1 MGIVGMDES
10 AVLVQRRA
18 ARGEARRPVR
28 RIRAQARS
36 PRRAERAL
44 YVVPDV
50 ARPQPRAP
58 RPAALPTQA
67 TARAVSVAPRPGVG
81 AEVAPVRRVRSATQL
96 ADRGSVVR
104 PRAVRVAPA
113 QQLRSDDRY
122 VPVRLTR
129 RGKFVARSVLILVAV
144 IVVVGIAASTR
155 ASVDAPPSGPYPVV
169 VVESGDTLWSIAE
182 HYAPGIDQREAVA
195 EIRRMNHLESNV
207 VEVGQQLV
215 LPLR

>member
-18 ARGEARRPVR
+18 ARGEVRRPVR

-50 ARPQPRAP
+50 APSPHSP
-58 RPAALPTQA
+58 RPVVTQA
-67 TARAVSVAPRPGVG
+67 RVVPAAPVVG
-81 AEVAPVRRVRSATQL
+81 APAELVPVRRVRSATRL
-96 ADRGSVVR
+96 ADRASVVR
-104 PRAVRVAPA
+104 PRAARLAPP
-113 QQLRSDDRY
+113 QRLRPDERY

-129 RGKFVARSVLILVAV
+129 RGKLVARVVLIVAAV

-155 ASVDAPPSGPYPVV
+155 ASVDTPPSGPYPVV

-182 HYAPGIDQREAVA
+182 QYAPGIDQREAVA
-195 EIRRMNHLESNV
+195 EIRRMNHLDSNV